1 MLCPIR
7 PGRGRGIL
15 SPRIREY
22 VILGVGV
29 FIAVIPG
36 VILFP
41 HYVGDPAKTAD
52 ITLVQIA
59 FVPLYIAVSLFF
71 KSRMPDSAMPSLF
84 RFSALSAATSVISW
98 AIIALTPND
107 SFPWPV
113 PNIVAPIF
121 DFRGPNALQAQRFEL
136 WCEFWVVLFLVLCT
150 ANWAVRVYFMRSAPD
165 PDRQ

>member
-1 MLCPIR
+1 M
-7 PGRGRGIL
+7 
-15 SPRIREY
+15 SPRLREY
-22 VILGVGV
+22 LILGTGV

-41 HYVGDPAKTAD
+41 HYVGDPASPAD

-59 FVPLYIAVSLFF
+59 FIPLYIAGSLFF

-84 RFSALSAATSVISW
+84 RFSALSAATSLISW
-98 AIIALTPND
+98 AVIALTPQD

-113 PNIVAPIF
+113 PSIVAPIF

-136 WCEFWVVLFLVLCT
+136 WCEFWVVLFLVLYT
-150 ANWAVRVYFMRSAPD
+150 ATWAIRTRLMRSTPD